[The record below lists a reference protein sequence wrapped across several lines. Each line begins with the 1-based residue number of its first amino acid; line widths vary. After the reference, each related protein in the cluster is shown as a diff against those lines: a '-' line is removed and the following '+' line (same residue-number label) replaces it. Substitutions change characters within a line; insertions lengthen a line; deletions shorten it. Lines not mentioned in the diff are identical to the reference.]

1 MNSYTRLMLTLLLAG
16 ALAGCAGYRQ
26 WIPQSKISSGTK
38 GEMEILLLNGD
49 VVRMH
54 GGKVSDRSLVGRGTR
69 IRADGASM
77 DFGGRIG
84 IDSVALVQLH
94 RKDAFASLFAA
105 SAEIIV
111 LGVGTS
117 AVGGGSGVAD
127 VVITY
132 PSGGGYFGSCPLAY
146 SFDGDSLC
154 LESETYVGAIC
165 TKLERTA
172 TDVLRRIRPSGDSLT
187 VRIMNDSPET
197 HLTNSVTL
205 LAVDHP
211 AGTVPV
217 ADIRGNLHTV
227 SDPLPCVAATD
238 RFGNDITA
246 QMRPEDAVAYAT
258 DLSRIDPH
266 NENDLRDAIT
276 CRFDRPA
283 GARHAKLVVRCMNSD
298 LGDFGL
304 NRLFSLRGDAKLH
317 WYHRLENDPLELRK
331 LFAWMTREGGLEV
344 SIKQQGHWV
353 RAGIIAGVGGRAF
366 GERLIM
372 LDLGPEVGTSLEV
385 KLEGT
390 SGLWIIDAVSI
401 DYSKDLPLDIT
412 EAPRRSTSS
421 NVGIDATPLLA
432 SDDSQYLRTTTDQWV
447 NLSFDTVATRGGMS
461 RSYVLQTRGHYFGWY
476 GQDDID
482 NSAIADR
489 ILTEPLYG
497 SKLYFKDWLATQT
510 ALAGRA
516 EVLGTG
522 E

>member
-1 MNSYTRLMLTLLLAG
+1 MNRYTRLMITLLLVG

-26 WIPQSKISSGTK
+26 WIPQSKLAPGTK
-38 GEMEILLLNGD
+38 GTMEILLLNGD
-49 VVRMH
+49 VVRMQK
-54 GGKVSDRSLVGRGTR
+54 GKVKDRSLVGEGTR
-69 IRADGASM
+69 LRADGSLM
-77 DFGGRIG
+77 DFGGQISF
-84 IDSVALVQLH
+84 DSVALVQLH
-94 RKDAFASLFAA
+94 RRDAFASLIAM
-105 SAEIIV
+105 SAGITV
-111 LGVGTS
+111 FGVGS
-117 AVGGGSGVAD
+117 AATGGGSGVAD
-127 VVITY
+127 VLITY
-132 PSGGGYFGSCPLAY
+132 PSGGGYYGSCPLAY
-146 SFDGDSLC
+146 SYDGDSLR

-172 TDVLRRIRPSGDSLT
+172 TDVLHRIRPSGDSLT

-197 HLTNSVTL
+197 HLTNSVKL

-211 AGTVPV
+211 AGTALVT
-217 ADIRGNLHTV
+217 DILGDMHTV

-238 RFGNDITA
+238 RFGDDITA
-246 QMRPEDAVAYAT
+246 QIQPEDAVAYAT
-258 DLSRIDPH
+258 DLSRIDP
-266 NENDLRDAIT
+266 NNKSDLRDAIT

-317 WYHRLENDPLELRK
+317 WYHELENDPMELRN
-331 LFAWMTREGGLEV
+331 LFAWMTREGGIEV
-344 SIKQQGHWV
+344 SIKQSGHWV

-366 GERLIM
+366 GERVIV
-372 LDLGPEVGTSLEV
+372 LDLGPEVGNSLEV

-401 DYSKDLPLDIT
+401 DYSKDLPCEMT

-421 NVGIDATPLLA
+421 NVGIDAAPLLA
-432 SDDSQYLRTTTDQWV
+432 SDDSQYFRTITDQWV
-447 NLSFDTVATRGGMS
+447 NLSFDTVATRAGMS

-497 SKLYFKDWLATQT
+497 SKLYFKDWLATRS
-510 ALAGRA
+510 ALVGRV
-516 EVLGTG
+516 EVTDAN
-522 E
+522 